1 MEPDLIPSQGCCPYP
16 ESSYSNETLPPQH
29 NSSRSYIK
37 PPRSRRTQ
45 AKHHSKSYREVDRS
59 ASQGRRFYSSGRSRS
74 QRCKK
79 QIIVKQQPSGWYQV
93 DNITRNLSLAPRVP
107 TYEPG
112 LTFSFA
118 GDQTQHSRRNKRNRR
133 NANKW
138 QSQNRFPSP
147 SIFGSTLGLLRE
159 LPCAR
164 LHYDSFR
171 RIFPTLPTRTM
182 KEKKFRFEAAKEL
195 PFARYPD
202 DQVRSILE
210 SSSCTNDT
218 TTKENS
224 LLTWSKRDR
233 PLKGTN
239 VADDIQSGH
248 REGDTRVTNDLSEM
262 SASQSVEEQ
271 LREDETEPTDDE
283 EEEGEEEV
291 QNDLHLVKC
300 PESSPIKASL
310 DSQYEPIKTGKLFT
324 GEHPQLLS
332 STDNKKST
340 TISEEFLSLSD
351 TDNKP
356 SQQIFEDLD
365 QKLDNE
371 VLPFVDIDKEHN
383 SLVPAPLATY
393 VKVSISAES
402 KGLSPRCDSPQPT
415 TSKSPVTTNELK
427 LCATE
432 KKLEVKKRTLN
443 RSPMNLIKIDSG
455 TTKRPTECPVV
466 GEVSPTPQA
475 NISRFDFACVKS
487 TLGGIRCNIC
497 GQAAYPV
504 ERLEA
509 DGQVFHVACFRC
521 HHCST
526 MLQRGGWNQHGTHYF
541 CNPCHRRI
549 ALQTLRH

>member
-1 MEPDLIPSQGCCPYP
+1 MEADLTPSQGCYPYP
-16 ESSYSNETLPPQH
+16 DTSYSNDILPPQH

-45 AKHHSKSYREVDRS
+45 IKHHSKSCREVDRS
-59 ASQGRRFYSSGRSRS
+59 VSQGRRFYSSGRSRS
-74 QRCKK
+74 QRCEK

-195 PFARYPD
+195 PFAKYPD

-210 SSSCTNDT
+210 SSSCTNDIT
-218 TTKENS
+218 
-224 LLTWSKRDR
+224 TWSKQDR
-233 PLKGTN
+233 LLTRKKL
-239 VADDIQSGH
+239 ADDIQSGH

-262 SASQSVEEQ
+262 STSQSVEER
-271 LREDETEPTDDE
+271 LREDEMELTDDE
-283 EEEGEEEV
+283 EEEDDKKV
-291 QNDLHLVKC
+291 RNDFHLASC
-300 PESSPIKASL
+300 PESSHTKANS
-310 DSQYEPIKTGKLFT
+310 DIQYEPIKTDNLFK

-356 SQQIFEDLD
+356 SQQVPGNVA
-365 QKLDNE
+365 QKMDNE
-371 VLPFVDIDKEHN
+371 ALSFVDIDKEHN
-383 SLVPAPLATY
+383 SLVPVPLATY
-393 VKVSISAES
+393 VEVPTSTGS
-402 KGLSPRCDSPQPT
+402 KGLSPGCGSSQPT
-415 TSKSPVTTNELK
+415 TSMSPVTTNELK

-432 KKLEVKKRTLN
+432 KKLEVKKRSLN
-443 RSPMNLIKIDSG
+443 RSPMNLIKIDSR
-455 TTKRPTECPVV
+455 TTKRQTECPIV
-466 GEVSPTPQA
+466 EEAISTPQV

>member
-1 MEPDLIPSQGCCPYP
+1 MEANLTPSQGCCPYP
-16 ESSYSNETLPPQH
+16 DSSYSNETLPPQH
-29 NSSRSYIK
+29 NGSRSYIK

-45 AKHHSKSYREVDRS
+45 IKHHSKSYREVDRS
-59 ASQGRRFYSSGRSRS
+59 VSQGRRFYSSGRSRS
-74 QRCKK
+74 QRCEK

-107 TYEPG
+107 AYEPG

-118 GDQTQHSRRNKRNRR
+118 GDQTQHSRRHKRNRR
-133 NANKW
+133 NVNKW

-182 KEKKFRFEAAKEL
+182 REKKFRFEAAKEL
-195 PFARYPD
+195 PFAKYPD

-210 SSSCTNDT
+210 SSSCTNDI

-224 LLTWSKRDR
+224 LLTWSKQDR
-233 PLKGTN
+233 LLTGTKL
-239 VADDIQSGH
+239 ADDIQSGH
-248 REGDTRVTNDLSEM
+248 RVGDTRVTNDLSEM
-262 SASQSVEEQ
+262 SASQSAEER
-271 LREDETEPTDDE
+271 LREDDTELTDDE
-283 EEEGEEEV
+283 EEEREV
-291 QNDLHLVKC
+291 QNDLHLDSC
-300 PESSPIKASL
+300 PEFSHTKANS
-310 DSQYEPIKTGKLFT
+310 DIQYEPVKTDKLFK
-324 GEHPQLLS
+324 GEQPQLLS

-356 SQQIFEDLD
+356 SKQIPEDVD
-365 QKLDNE
+365 QKVDNE
-371 VLPFVDIDKEHN
+371 TLPFVDIDKEHN

-393 VKVSISAES
+393 VEVPIS
-402 KGLSPRCDSPQPT
+402 KGATSLSPRCGSFQAT
-415 TSKSPVTTNELK
+415 TPKSPDTTNELK
-427 LCATE
+427 LYATK
-432 KKLEVKKRTLN
+432 KKLEVKNRTLN
-443 RSPMNLIKIDSG
+443 RSPMNLIKTDSE
-455 TTKRPTECPVV
+455 TTKRQTECPVV
-466 GEVSPTPQA
+466 EESISTPQV
-475 NISRFDFACVKS
+475 NISRFDFACIKS

-526 MLQRGGWNQHGTHYF
+526 MLQRGGWNQHGTNYF